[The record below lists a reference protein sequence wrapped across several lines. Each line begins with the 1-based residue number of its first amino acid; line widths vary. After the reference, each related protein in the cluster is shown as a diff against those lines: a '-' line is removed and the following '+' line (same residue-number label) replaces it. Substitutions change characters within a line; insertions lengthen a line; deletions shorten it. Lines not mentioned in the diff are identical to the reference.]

1 VKQLK
6 LSPERRQ
13 RLIEQVQPLFAR
25 DFDESLSALRAGERV
40 DRMTALIGPGVY
52 NQAAGDVR
60 AHLQGRLDD
69 LSGEV
74 FLDDPA

>member
-1 VKQLK
+1 MKPLK
-6 LSPERRQ
+6 LLPERRE
-13 RLIEQVQPLFAR
+13 RLIGQVQTMFAR
-25 DFDESLSALRAGERV
+25 DFDETLSAFRAGEIV

-52 NQAAGDVR
+52 NQAVEDVR

-74 FLDDPA
+74 FVDDSA

>member
-1 VKQLK
+1 MKQLK
-6 LSPERRQ
+6 LSPERCQ
-13 RLIEQVQPLFAR
+13 RLIEQVQTLFAR
-25 DFDESLSALRAGERV
+25 DFDESLSVFRAGGLV
-40 DRMTALIGPGVY
+40 DRMTALIGPDVC

-74 FLDDPA
+74 FLDTPA

>member
-1 VKQLK
+1 
-6 LSPERRQ
+6 
-13 RLIEQVQPLFAR
+13 
-25 DFDESLSALRAGERV
+25 
-40 DRMTALIGPGVY
+40 MTALIGPGVY

-74 FLDDPA
+74 FLDAPA

>member
-1 VKQLK
+1 MKQLK

-13 RLIEQVQPLFAR
+13 RLIEQVQTLFAW
-25 DFDESLSALRAGERV
+25 DFDESLSAFRAGELV
-40 DRMTALIGPGVY
+40 DRMTALMGPGVY

-60 AHLQGRLDD
+60 AHSQGRLDD

-74 FLDDPA
+74 FVEDPA

>member
-1 VKQLK
+1 MKELK
-6 LSPERRQ
+6 LSPARCQ
-13 RLIEQVQPLFAR
+13 RLIEQVPTLFAR
-25 DFDESLSALRAGERV
+25 DFDESLSAFRTGELV

-74 FLDDPA
+74 FLDAPA

>member
-1 VKQLK
+1 VKPLK
-6 LSPERRQ
+6 LSPERRE
-13 RLIEQVQPLFAR
+13 RLIGQVQTMFAR
-25 DFDESLSALRAGERV
+25 DFDETLSDFRAGEII

-52 NQAAGDVR
+52 NQAVEDVR

-74 FLDDPA
+74 FVDDSA

>member
-6 LSPERRQ
+6 LTPERRQ
-13 RLIEQVQPLFAR
+13 NLIGQVQTMFAR
-25 DFDESLSALRAGERV
+25 DFDETVSDFRAGEIV
-40 DRMTALIGPGVY
+40 DAMTALIGPGVY
-52 NQAAGDVR
+52 NQAVEDVR

-74 FLDDPA
+74 FVDDKT

>member
-1 VKQLK
+1 VKHLK

-13 RLIEQVQPLFAR
+13 RLIEQVQTIFTR
-25 DFDESLSALRAGERV
+25 DFDESLSAFRAGEIV

-52 NQAAGDVR
+52 NQAVEDVR

-74 FLDDPA
+74 FVDDPD

>member
-1 VKQLK
+1 MKQLK

-13 RLIEQVQPLFAR
+13 RLVEQVQTMFAR
-25 DFDESLSALRAGERV
+25 DFDEKISAFRAGEIV
-40 DRMTALIGPGVY
+40 DRMTTLIGPGVY
-52 NQAAGDVR
+52 NQAVEDVR

-74 FLDDPA
+74 FVDDKA